1 MDEKRLSSY
10 RSIIHPIISIIIPF
24 LLFWTM
30 QSILATAI
38 GSFSKIPRLFPLLLL
53 AAGMAEAGVSNYLYK
68 EKVGEF
74 LPRLRELILILII
87 SFFILF
93 LLTGDLFRGNWKI
106 LRLEI
111 IYPLVVIIFMWS
123 FSYYVH
129 QKLRNRE
136 LFLSML
142 IGVEEKDLAKTF
154 REFHFEAGQSIDGI
168 KSIRRLII
176 GFQIIIFVLV
186 LVVSSMNAR
195 LSAGTTALILIHF
208 AFGMIF
214 FFSLN
219 GFLQSQDLFGAGF
232 QVSKEIQSRRF
243 RFTMLVLVIGGLIL
257 VPIVREEPPL
267 PASILAS
274 IMAWLEEKL
283 TLPEIDLEAQK
294 LDFEY
299 TAAPQD
305 TMEEAAAALG
315 GVGKEDNK
323 ALQGIF
329 RTIIIGLLIGLPA
342 AAFLYVIIAP
352 LFRKRGTKVHPLK
365 AFSKWIATFWDS
377 ILSAIRNMGNSFKDF
392 QKRGKIRRK
401 IREDLIKERKAE
413 AGEEK
418 GRRAG
423 FFRRLTQA
431 KNIKAFLRLIRW
443 GEKRGAK
450 FQTYLGPKEYT
461 ETLGN
466 IVPAIQE
473 TLVEIADLF
482 EEQLFSH
489 HEIDEEKNSKYFSNI
504 RLVLKYR

>member
-1 MDEKRLSSY
+1 
-10 RSIIHPIISIIIPF
+10 
-24 LLFWTM
+24 
-30 QSILATAI
+30 
-38 GSFSKIPRLFPLLLL
+38 
-53 AAGMAEAGVSNYLYK
+53 
-68 EKVGEF
+68 
-74 LPRLRELILILII
+74 
-87 SFFILF
+87 

-283 TLPEIDLEAQK
+283 TLPEIDL
-294 LDFEY
+294 
-299 TAAPQD
+299 
-305 TMEEAAAALG
+305 
-315 GVGKEDNK
+315 
-323 ALQGIF
+323 
-329 RTIIIGLLIGLPA
+329 A